1 MLRELSIENL
11 AVIENA
17 RASFCGGFNVFTGET
32 GAGKS
37 VLIGGVNAIL
47 GQRAARDVVRAG
59 AEKAV
64 ITALF
69 DELSDEVR
77 KKIEELGFSA
87 EDELV
92 LSREIFADGKS
103 AARINGR
110 TATASMLREVG
121 ELLVDIHGQHDNR
134 ILMSNDNQRDI
145 LDNYAGISEKIEAYR
160 ERFREFSR
168 VSRELKKLSEEE
180 EIRSLKIERLTATI
194 ADLQPL
200 ELEKGEAE
208 QLEKE
213 LKSARASAKNAE
225 LLGVAYG
232 CLTADEGNAA
242 IELLKIAEEKLAK
255 VEDSE
260 IAEELRARISSAAG
274 ELSDIAD
281 ELYNLSDEAAEEREA
296 RLSERVSAIKTAARK
311 YNLGADELV
320 DYLEKCENELLEL
333 NGAGDK
339 TEELNARKHA
349 LAEEIKKSA
358 GEISE
363 LRKNAAK
370 QLSEQIQEELA
381 FLDMP
386 NVRIFFELK
395 PEKIT
400 INGMDSV
407 ELMISANLGEE
418 PKPLNK
424 IASGGE
430 LSRIML
436 AVKCVLAGNDGVPTM
451 IFDEIDSGIS
461 GRAAQKVGI
470 KLREL
475 SGKRQVM
482 CITHLAQIAAKA
494 DNHLV
499 LEKNTENGR
508 TFTKI
513 SQPDFDGRVREIA
526 RIIDGSGSTE
536 SLAAAEEML
545 KNRDN

>member
-110 TATASMLREVG
+110 TATASMLREIG

-168 VSRELKKLSEEE
+168 VSRELKKLSEEA
-180 EIRSLKIERLTATI
+180 EIRSLKIERLTATV

-225 LLGVAYG
+225 LLGSAYG
-232 CLTADEGNAA
+232 CLTAEEGAA
-242 IELLKIAEEKLAK
+242 VLELLKIAEEKLAK
-255 VEDSE
+255 VEDGGK
-260 IAEELRARISSAAG
+260 AEELRARIISAAG
-274 ELSDIAD
+274 ELSDVAD
-281 ELYNLSDEAAEEREA
+281 ELFNLSDEAAEEREA

-311 YNLGADELV
+311 YNLDSDELV
-320 DYLEKCENELLEL
+320 DYLEKCENELREL
-333 NGAGDK
+333 SGADDIS
-339 TEELNARKHA
+339 EELNAKKHA

-358 GEISE
+358 SEISE
-363 LRKNAAK
+363 LRKSAAK
-370 QLSEQIQEELA
+370 RLSEQIQKELA

-508 TFTKI
+508 TFTQI
-513 SQPDFDGRVREIA
+513 SQPDFGGRVREIA
-526 RIIDGSGSTE
+526 RIIDGSGSAE

-545 KNRDN
+545 KNKDG

>member
-77 KKIEELGFSA
+77 RKIEELGFFS

-110 TATASMLREVG
+110 TATASMLREIG

-145 LDNYAGISEKIEAYR
+145 LDSYAGISEKIEAYR

-180 EIRSLKIERLTATI
+180 EIRSLKIELLTATI
-194 ADLQPL
+194 AYLQPL

-225 LLGVAYG
+225 LLGSAYG
-232 CLTADEGNAA
+232 CLTAEEGNAA
-242 IELLKIAEEKLAK
+242 LELLKIAEEKLAK
-255 VEDSE
+255 VEDNE
-260 IAEELRARISSAAG
+260 KAEELRARISSAAS
-274 ELSDIAD
+274 ELSDVAD
-281 ELYNLSDEAAEEREA
+281 ELFNLSDEAAEEREA

-320 DYLEKCENELLEL
+320 DYLEKCENELVEL
-333 NGAGDK
+333 NGADDK
-339 TEELNARKHA
+339 TEELNRKKHA

-370 QLSEQIQEELA
+370 RLSESIQEELA

-395 PEKIT
+395 PDKIT

-508 TFTKI
+508 TFTQI
-513 SQPDFDGRVREIA
+513 SQPDFKGRVREIA
-526 RIIDGSGSTE
+526 RIIDGSGSAE
-536 SLAAAEEML
+536 SVAAAEEML

>member
-110 TATASMLREVG
+110 TATASMLREIG

-145 LDNYAGISEKIEAYR
+145 LDSYAGISEKIEAYR

-225 LLGVAYG
+225 LLGSAYG
-232 CLTADEGNAA
+232 CLTAEEGNAA
-242 IELLKIAEEKLAK
+242 LELLKIAEEKLAK

-260 IAEELRARISSAAG
+260 IAEELRARISSAAS

-281 ELYNLSDEAAEEREA
+281 ELFNLSDEAAEEREA

-333 NGAGDK
+333 NGADDK
-339 TEELNARKHA
+339 TEELNRKKHA

-358 GEISE
+358 SEISE

-370 QLSEQIQEELA
+370 QLSERIQQELA

-395 PEKIT
+395 PDKIT

-508 TFTKI
+508 TFTQI
-513 SQPDFDGRVREIA
+513 SQPDFGGRVREIA
-526 RIIDGSGSTE
+526 RIIDGSGSAE
-536 SLAAAEEML
+536 SIAAAEEML
-545 KNRDN
+545 NNKDK

>member
-110 TATASMLREVG
+110 TATASMLREIG

-145 LDNYAGISEKIEAYR
+145 LDSYAGISEKIEAYR

-225 LLGVAYG
+225 LLGSAYG
-232 CLTADEGNAA
+232 CLTAEEGNAA
-242 IELLKIAEEKLAK
+242 LELLKIAEEKLAK
-255 VEDSE
+255 VEDNE
-260 IAEELRARISSAAG
+260 IAEELRARISSAAS

-281 ELYNLSDEAAEEREA
+281 ELFNLSDEAAEEREA

-333 NGAGDK
+333 NGADDK
-339 TEELNARKHA
+339 TEELNRKKHA

-358 GEISE
+358 SEISE

-370 QLSEQIQEELA
+370 QLSERIQQELA

-395 PEKIT
+395 PDKIT

-508 TFTKI
+508 TFTQI
-513 SQPDFDGRVREIA
+513 SQPDFGGRVREIA
-526 RIIDGSGSTE
+526 RIIDGSGSAE
-536 SLAAAEEML
+536 SIAAAEEML
-545 KNRDN
+545 NNKDK

>member
-110 TATASMLREVG
+110 TATASMLREIG

-145 LDNYAGISEKIEAYR
+145 LDSYAGISEKIEAYR

-194 ADLQPL
+194 GDLQPL

-225 LLGVAYG
+225 LLGGAYG
-232 CLTADEGNAA
+232 CLTAEEGNAA
-242 IELLKIAEEKLAK
+242 LELLKIAEEKLAK

-260 IAEELRARISSAAG
+260 IAEELRARISSAAS

-281 ELYNLSDEAAEEREA
+281 ELFNLSDEAAEEREA

-333 NGAGDK
+333 NGADDK
-339 TEELNARKHA
+339 TEELNRKKHS

-358 GEISE
+358 SEISE

-370 QLSEQIQEELA
+370 QLSERIQQELA

-395 PEKIT
+395 PDKIT

-508 TFTKI
+508 TFTQI
-513 SQPDFDGRVREIA
+513 SQPNFGGRVREIA
-526 RIIDGSGSTE
+526 RIIDGSGSAE
-536 SLAAAEEML
+536 SIAAAEEML
-545 KNRDN
+545 NNKDK